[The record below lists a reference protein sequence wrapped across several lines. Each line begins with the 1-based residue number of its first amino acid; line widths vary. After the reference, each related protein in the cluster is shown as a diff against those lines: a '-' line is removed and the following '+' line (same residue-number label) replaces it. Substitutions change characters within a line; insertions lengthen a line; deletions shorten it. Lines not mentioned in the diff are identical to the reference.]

1 VPASEVPGLVAGES
15 SDGAG
20 SGFAAL
26 GGVTLSGAAR
36 DSTSGAGFGDLWL
49 ADGIDAPAGGT
60 SPEGFGEAVLD
71 PETRDER
78 GAEGFGGVVL
88 TPWLEG
94 AGAEESGSGFGGVGR
109 G

>member
-1 VPASEVPGLVAGES
+1 M
-15 SDGAG
+15 
-20 SGFAAL
+20 
-26 GGVTLSGAAR
+26 
-36 DSTSGAGFGDLWL
+36 
-49 ADGIDAPAGGT
+49 
-60 SPEGFGEAVLD
+60 LD